1 MTEITWEVRTMIV
14 PDPLVAT
21 VQGLTST
28 WSAGQGMF
36 LTGCCAENDDEQAVT
51 HRISSGPIDRD
62 IAILMPWTDYEGEEP
77 VSHPGDLEALAALF
91 GGAVTAV
98 ELEAIISQCDIST
111 QEPYAAAARLGLRIL
126 A

>member
-14 PDPLVAT
+14 PETLVTT

-28 WSAGQGMF
+28 WTAGDGMF
-36 LTGCCAENDDEQAVT
+36 LTGMCPVDSETQEPT
-51 HRISSGPIDRD
+51 HRISAGPIDQD

-91 GGAVTAV
+91 GGAVTAA
-98 ELEAIISQCDIST
+98 ELEAITSQCDIST

>member
-1 MTEITWEVRTMIV
+1 MTEIIWEERAMIV
-14 PDPLVAT
+14 PEALVVT

-28 WSAGQGMF
+28 WNAGQGMF
-36 LTGCCAENDDEQAVT
+36 LTGCCAVDDDEQAIT
-51 HRISSGPIDRD
+51 HRISAGPIDRA
-62 IAILMPWTDYEGEEP
+62 IATLMPWTDYEGEES
-77 VSHPGDLEALAALF
+77 VTHPGDLDALASLF
-91 GGAVTAV
+91 GGAVTAA